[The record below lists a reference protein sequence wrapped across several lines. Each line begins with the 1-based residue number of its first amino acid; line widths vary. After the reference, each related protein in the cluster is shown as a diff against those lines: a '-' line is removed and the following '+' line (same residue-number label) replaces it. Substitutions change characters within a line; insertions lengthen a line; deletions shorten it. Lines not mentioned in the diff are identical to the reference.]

1 MHTETRYVALE
12 IRVLER
18 QDAGYPVEFSLD
30 TGQEFPRGFLDPAFL
45 PWQGSDD
52 ARRDGTALFRWL
64 TASAP
69 AAAAWAAIRAAHPSC
84 RVRLRIDAEAP
95 ELHSLPWELLYD
107 DSAGRAPLAVAA
119 TDATPFS
126 RYLAGAWRPGSPIL
140 QRPIKVLAAIAAP
153 DDLAALG
160 MAEIDPV
167 AEIDALLA
175 AVQGLD
181 VEVTLFPALPAGR
194 ETPAAWQQR
203 VRMAS
208 SAAWSLPALEAE
220 LRRGAHILH
229 LVAHGAFDER
239 SGHGFLV
246 FADEQNHATT
256 VEDTQVAE
264 LAARLL
270 AGGANELD
278 ARLRLVF
285 LAACESATRAATDVF
300 RGVAPALVRA
310 GVPAVLAMQTEIEVA
325 TSRAFTTAFY
335 RALLEHGT
343 VDLAANQ
350 ARSLLLAGERPDAAA
365 PVVFMRLNDGR
376 LLGRRG
382 QVLGD
387 QADSFWSTLLGN
399 IAAGECTPFL
409 GPGAT
414 AGLLPTPAEQAQNLA
429 AEFNYPFEAAVDLPR
444 VAQFVGTTDNRRLRM
459 AVQRMAVAGFKQRL
473 GLPAAPDDGRQ
484 PLERVLAAL
493 DWAALRRQV
502 FESDLYS
509 MLAELGL
516 PLYITTNADSFM
528 ELALRERAGAE
539 AVRSLA
545 VDWRT
550 PVQPGAA
557 RPHFDFDP
565 PISAQ
570 QPAVLHLYGTG
581 ADPLSVVLTEDD
593 HLDYLAR
600 IARDYEYL
608 LPTSVQSALASTT
621 LLFLGY
627 QLEDL
632 DLKVILRG
640 LLTKL
645 DLERWGMLHVAVQ
658 LEDTPDDPAKQKEL
672 VQYLQ
677 RYFSKSK
684 IDVYWGSTQQ
694 FVADLYARW
703 QEYRHD

>member
-1 MHTETRYVALE
+1 MHTDTRYVALE
-12 IRVLER
+12 IRILER
-18 QDAGYPVEFSLD
+18 QDGGYPVEFSLD
-30 TGQEFPRGFLDPAFL
+30 TGQEFPRGFLDPTFL
-45 PWQGSDD
+45 PWQGSGD
-52 ARRDGTALFRWL
+52 ARRDGTTLFHWL

-69 AAAAWAAIRAAHPSC
+69 SATAWAAVREAHPSC

-107 DSAGRAPLAVAA
+107 DTAGRAPLAVAA
-119 TDATPFS
+119 ADATPFS

-140 QRPIKVLAAIAAP
+140 QRPIKILAAVAAP
-153 DDLAALG
+153 DDLATLG
-160 MAEIDPV
+160 MAAIDPV

-194 ETPAAWQQR
+194 EVPAAWQQR
-203 VRMAS
+203 VRMAES
-208 SAAWSLPALEAE
+208 NAWSLPALEAE

-229 LVAHGAFDER
+229 LVAHGAFDES

-300 RGVAPALVRA
+300 RGVAPSLVRA
-310 GVPAVLAMQTEIEVA
+310 GVPAVLAMQTEIEIA

-335 RALLEHGT
+335 QALLEHGT

-350 ARSLLLAGERPDAAA
+350 ARSALLSGERPDAAA

-414 AGLLPTPAEQAQNLA
+414 GGLLPAPEELA
-429 AEFNYPFEAAVDLPR
+429 RQLGAEFNYPFEGAVDLPR

-459 AVQRMAVAGFKQRL
+459 AVQRLAVAGFKHRL

-484 PLERVLAAL
+484 PLASVLAAL

-502 FESDLYS
+502 FESDLFS

-516 PLYITTNADSFM
+516 PLYITTNPDTFM
-528 ELALRERAGAE
+528 ELALRERLQAD
-539 AVRSLA
+539 AVRALT

-550 PVQPGAA
+550 PVQAGAS

-565 PISAQ
+565 PLSAQ

-593 HLDYLAR
+593 YLDYLAR

-658 LEDTPDDPAKQKEL
+658 LEDTPGDPAKQKEL

-703 QEYRHD
+703 QEYRP

>member
-1 MHTETRYVALE
+1 
-12 IRVLER
+12 
-18 QDAGYPVEFSLD
+18 
-30 TGQEFPRGFLDPAFL
+30 
-45 PWQGSDD
+45 
-52 ARRDGTALFRWL
+52 
-64 TASAP
+64 
-69 AAAAWAAIRAAHPSC
+69 
-84 RVRLRIDAEAP
+84 
-95 ELHSLPWELLYD
+95 
-107 DSAGRAPLAVAA
+107 
-119 TDATPFS
+119 
-126 RYLAGAWRPGSPIL
+126 
-140 QRPIKVLAAIAAP
+140 
-153 DDLAALG
+153 
-160 MAEIDPV
+160 
-167 AEIDALLA
+167 
-175 AVQGLD
+175 
-181 VEVTLFPALPAGR
+181 
-194 ETPAAWQQR
+194 
-203 VRMAS
+203 
-208 SAAWSLPALEAE
+208 
-220 LRRGAHILH
+220 
-229 LVAHGAFDER
+229 
-239 SGHGFLV
+239 
-246 FADEQNHATT
+246 
-256 VEDTQVAE
+256 
-264 LAARLL
+264 
-270 AGGANELD
+270 
-278 ARLRLVF
+278 
-285 LAACESATRAATDVF
+285 
-300 RGVAPALVRA
+300 
-310 GVPAVLAMQTEIEVA
+310 
-325 TSRAFTTAFY
+325 
-335 RALLEHGT
+335 
-343 VDLAANQ
+343 
-350 ARSLLLAGERPDAAA
+350 
-365 PVVFMRLNDGR
+365 
-376 LLGRRG
+376 
-382 QVLGD
+382 
-387 QADSFWSTLLGN
+387 
-399 IAAGECTPFL
+399 
-409 GPGAT
+409 
-414 AGLLPTPAEQAQNLA
+414 
-429 AEFNYPFEAAVDLPR
+429 
-444 VAQFVGTTDNRRLRM
+444 DNRRLRM

-493 DWAALRRQV
+493 DWATLRRQV

-539 AVRSLA
+539 SVRSLA

-565 PISAQ
+565 PINAQ